1 MNELN
6 LHIQSHVTIPAYEMV
21 FTASRS
27 SGPGGQHVNKTSSR
41 ITLHWSI
48 IDTRALSEFQKKR
61 VLTHLSSRINQ
72 EGILLIHV
80 DESRSQY
87 KNKEIAKE
95 RLKGLLLEAL
105 RVSKKRQATKP
116 TKASKRRRVDEKK
129 KRGLVK
135 NLRKKPM
142 ED

>member
-1 MNELN
+1 MNELSLQIN
-6 LHIQSHVTIPAYEMV
+6 SQITIPAWEIV

-41 ITLHWSI
+41 VTLHWSI
-48 IDTRALSEFQKKR
+48 KETYALSEFQKRR
-61 VLTHLSSRINQ
+61 VLNNLSSRVNQ
-72 EGILLIHV
+72 EGLLLIHV
-80 DESRSQY
+80 DDSRSQY

-95 RLKGLLLEAL
+95 RLKVLLLEAL
-105 RVSKKRQATKP
+105 KVPKKRQATKP
-116 TKASKRRRVDEKK
+116 TKSSKRRRVDDKK

-135 NLRKKPM
+135 SLRKKPI